1 MAVPEEPL
9 FGGKPER
16 LNKSPAYLPSHRGYD
31 RYFGYYSGV
40 MDYFTHAQVSLALG
54 IPAASAICGVCW
66 LHL

>member
-1 MAVPEEPL
+1 MCITEGPVL
-9 FGGKPER
+9 RQWHLG
-16 LNKSPAYLPSHRGYD
+16 NKSPAYLPSHRGYD